1 MSKEV
6 TQLPVSYNARTVN
19 TVEEL
24 QQVYQEKTR
33 WRQKTAGR
41 PVAKK
46 PIARSTEQPSPFLNT
61 TQAYKIEISWW
72 TK

>member
-6 TQLPVSYNARTVN
+6 TQLPVSYNPRTVN

-24 QQVYQEKTR
+24 QQVYQETTR
-33 WRQKTAGR
+33 WRQKKARR

-46 PIARSTEQPSPFLNT
+46 RSPDPLSSLLPF
-61 TQAYKIEISWW
+61 
-72 TK
+72 